1 MTVRA
6 MQTAEIA
13 KLFILAVSCLA
24 VVCGNRLSIALHS
37 ILRRGSRLSNCF
49 SGIVRGCWQ
58 PVATGRGSRFAVA
71 VRSLCGRCAVRGRCA
86 VHLSRFAI
94 RDAYAYARRSRSRFA
109 VATGCGCCN
118 RTPKPY
124 SLPIITI
131 VLITHIATNATIA
144 TAVRIVLV
152 IPIVPVVG
160 RGAGCNGFVPL
171 DTGLTPKRYNRHRVN
186 YR

>member
-13 KLFILAVSCLA
+13 KLFILAVSCW
-24 VVCGNRLSIALHS
+24 RLSLAT
-37 ILRRGSRLSNCF
+37 GCRLPYTQYYVA
-49 SGIVRGCWQ
+49 VRGCQ
-58 PVATGRGSRFAVA
+58 IVFRELFAVA
-71 VRSLCGRCAVRGRCA
+71 GNRSRPVAVRGSRSLCGRCAVRGRCA

-152 IPIVPVVG
+152 TGILRDLRERPIVGHIP
-160 RGAGCNGFVPL
+160 PL
-171 DTGLTPKRYNRHRVN
+171 DH
-186 YR
+186 